1 MPEQNQ
7 DIYGSIAAKFRV
19 IVDRQNMLVDE
30 IKSMRAENVQLK
42 AQVSNLKAEI
52 ERLNLDNKYLTA
64 TTTLVPSREDTE
76 VTGALLSE
84 LVREIDRCIAEISNS

>member
-1 MPEQNQ
+1 MPEQDK
-7 DIYGSIAAKFRV
+7 DIYGSIEAKFRV
-19 IVDRQNMLVDE
+19 IVDRQNMLVNE
-30 IKSMRAENVQLK
+30 IKSTRAENSRLQ

-52 ERLNLDNKYLTA
+52 ERLKLDNKYLTVSSTVA
-64 TTTLVPSREDTE
+64 PTREDTE

>member
-1 MPEQNQ
+1 
-7 DIYGSIAAKFRV
+7 
-19 IVDRQNMLVDE
+19 MLVNE
-30 IKSMRAENVQLK
+30 IKSTRAENSRLQ

-52 ERLNLDNKYLTA
+52 ERLKLDNKYLTVSSTVA
-64 TTTLVPSREDTE
+64 PTREDTE